1 MNLRILN
8 ITNSLLVLA
17 LFVFT
22 LYIGRTLILPFVV
35 AIIVSYFFINL
46 TTFFEAIPLGPWR
59 IPRKFAVLLSLVVSF
74 LLFEA
79 GINFLIESA
88 TGVIV
93 EAPAY
98 QAKILEMAKKID
110 VVFGEEQMYLN
121 EFISGI
127 NLNRIITSAAASVSG
142 LVRYFS
148 LVIIYVLFILLE
160 YKSLRTKLRAMCDT
174 NEDYAR
180 WDAMVTRITRDINTY
195 VKIKT
200 FVSALTGTFSF
211 LILMFFGVNF
221 APLWGVVIFFLNF
234 IPTIGSIIAVVMSLA
249 IAMVQFN
256 SLSYLITIGLL
267 LTAVQLGIGNI
278 LDPRLM
284 GRSLNLSPLVLLLA
298 LAFWGALWGILGMFL
313 CVPFMVII
321 NIILSHFP
329 QTRKIA
335 IALSEDGNI
344 Q

>member
-22 LYIGRTLILPFVV
+22 LYIGRDLILPFVV
-35 AIIVSYFFINL
+35 AIIVSYFFVNL
-46 TTFFEAIPLGPWR
+46 TNFFERIPIGSRR
-59 IPRKFAVLLSLVVSF
+59 IPRKLAVLLSLVVTF
-74 LLFEA
+74 LLFEM
-79 GINFLIESA
+79 GVSFLIDS
-88 TGVIV
+88 TSGVLV

-98 QAKILEMAKKID
+98 QAKLVELSHKID
-110 VVFGEEQMYLN
+110 LVFGDEQAFLDD
-121 EFISGI
+121 FISGI
-127 NLNRIITSAAASVSG
+127 NLNRIITSAAASVSS

-148 LVIIYVLFILLE
+148 LVIVYALFILLE
-160 YKSLRTKLRAMCDT
+160 YKSIHTKLRAMCDS
-174 NEDYAR
+174 EDDYTR
-180 WDAMVTRITRDINTY
+180 WEAMLTRIIRDINTY
-195 VKIKT
+195 MKIKT
-200 FVSALTGTFSF
+200 FVSALTAVISF

-221 APLWGVVIFFLNF
+221 AALWGVIIFLLNF
-234 IPTIGSIIAVVMSLA
+234 IPTIGSMLAVVMSLVVVL
-249 IAMVQFN
+249 VQFG

-267 LTAVQLGIGNI
+267 LTAVQIGIGNV

-298 LAFWGALWGILGMFL
+298 LAFWGAIWGVLGMFL
-313 CVPFMVII
+313 CVPFMVIF

>member
-22 LYIGRTLILPFVV
+22 LYIGRDLILPFVV
-35 AIIVSYFFINL
+35 AIILSYFFINL
-46 TTFFEAIPLGPWR
+46 TNFFEGIPIGKRR
-59 IPRKFAVLLSLVVSF
+59 IPRRIAVLVSLVVTF
-74 LLFEA
+74 LLFEI
-79 GINFLIESA
+79 GVSFLIESA
-88 TGVIV
+88 NGVIV

-98 QAKILEMAKKID
+98 QAKLLEIAHKID
-110 VVFGEEQMYLN
+110 LAFGEEQAFLDD
-121 EFISGI
+121 FISGI
-127 NLNRIITSAAASVSG
+127 NLNRIIASAAASVSS

-148 LVIIYVLFILLE
+148 LVIVYVLFILLE
-160 YKSLRTKLRAMCDT
+160 YKSIHTKLRAMCDSE
-174 NEDYAR
+174 EDYAR
-180 WDAMVTRITRDINTY
+180 WDAIITRIIRDINTY
-195 VKIKT
+195 MRIKT
-200 FVSALTGTFSF
+200 FVSLLTGTLSF

-221 APLWGVVIFFLNF
+221 AALWGVIIFLLNF
-234 IPTIGSIIAVVMSLA
+234 IPTIGSIIAVVMSLV
-249 IAMVQFN
+249 IVLVQFG
-256 SLSYLITIGLL
+256 SLSYLITVGLL
-267 LTAVQLGIGNI
+267 LTAVQMGIGNI

-284 GRSLNLSPLVLLLA
+284 GRSLNISPLVLLLA
-298 LAFWGALWGILGMFL
+298 LAFWGAIWGVLGMFL